1 MESTAFKQE
10 AFYQAAWN
18 QLHLITLHGNHC
30 IQSGCIFPGCMESTA
45 FNNAAGNHCIL
56 SCCMESTALN
66 RVPFL
71 HPAWNPLHSTTLHGI
86 HCIQSRCILP
96 LCMYYRQR
104 NQMQCNPCRVVKGSP
119 MECSGLHAAWLNAV
133 DSMQGEEMEPI

>member
-1 MESTAFKQE
+1 MESTAFNQE

-18 QLHLITLHGNHC
+18 PLHLITLHGIHC

-71 HPAWNPLHSTTLHGI
+71 HPAWNPLHSITLHVNQI
-86 HCIQSRCILP
+86 KRAVFFPCIEVISLT
-96 LCMYYRQR
+96 
-104 NQMQCNPCRVVKGSP
+104 
-119 MECSGLHAAWLNAV
+119 
-133 DSMQGEEMEPI
+133 